1 MDDKEF
7 FLHQHENI
15 LPNVIGVF
23 ENDIMYGSVVYVPQP
38 SANNFDYTIVWSMS
52 RLPDVFPIA
61 WYPLCTSVANTYAL
75 KLYLQLAIN
84 ISKIGNYT
92 L

>member
-1 MDDKEF
+1 MDDKDF
-7 FLHQHENI
+7 FWNQKENKP
-15 LPNVIGVF
+15 PNVIGMF
-23 ENDIMYGSVVYVPQP
+23 ENYLVYGRVVSVPRPIVKK
-38 SANNFDYTIVWSMS
+38 FDYTIEWDMT
-52 RLPDVFPIA
+52 RLPDVFNIY
-61 WYPLCTSVANTYAL
+61 WYPLCTGVANTYAL